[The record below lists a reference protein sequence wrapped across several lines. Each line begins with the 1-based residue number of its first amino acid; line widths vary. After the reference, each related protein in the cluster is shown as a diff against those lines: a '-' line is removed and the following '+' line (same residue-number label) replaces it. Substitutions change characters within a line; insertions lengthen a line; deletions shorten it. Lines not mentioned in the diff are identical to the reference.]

1 LMSVDHNAVG
11 GADGMISIPVAM
23 ESFSNLAD
31 AWDLTTEEQ
40 INLLGSPG
48 RSTYFKWKKE
58 GGNIPADTMERISHI
73 LSIYKSL
80 QILIPEPDLADKW
93 VKRPNEYF
101 GGASALSVMLEG
113 KVIDIYRVRQYLDA
127 QRGG

>member
-1 LMSVDHNAVG
+1 MSVDHNAVG

-58 GGNIPADTMERISHI
+58 GGNIPANTMERISHI

>member
-1 LMSVDHNAVG
+1 MSVDHNAVG